1 MAENVLLGKGR
12 HLKEIPRDSWEKKV
26 AIESQHIP
34 AVLDFMTRE
43 HHLARNLVVRRTC
56 QESQDEGRS
65 GGWYLHDNGSGDL
78 FRTDDTKCVIRF

>member
-26 AIESQHIP
+26 AMESQHIP

-43 HHLARNLVVRRTC
+43 HHLVRNLVVRRTC
-56 QESQDEGRS
+56 QRSQSKDGT
-65 GGWYLHDNGSGDL
+65 GGWYLHDNSSGDL
-78 FRTDDTKCVIRF
+78 FHTDDTKRVIRS